1 MSSLRSIALIFAFA
15 LSVSIPKT
23 HAQAQHPAAPP
34 CPRFEA
40 GSIVQNPPSLYS
52 QNGVLTV
59 DLAYRSRTDAD
70 GRTLYCYT
78 TLDGQESPTL
88 HAHPGDTVILNVV
101 NEVAAPASSPEM
113 EMSMSTPSACGPSTR
128 MNAASMNM
136 HFHGTNLPP
145 VCHQDEVISTI
156 INTGEHFRY
165 ELHFPKDEP
174 AGLYWYHPH
183 IHGMAELT
191 TQGGASG
198 ALIIEGIENLQP
210 EVAGLRERVLMI
222 RDQTVAGNPNPGGK
236 IPSWDL
242 TLNYVPIAYPRLT
255 PSILHMLPGEKQLW
269 RVANASADSLVNLQ
283 VVYDGVPQ
291 TLKIVALDGVPTG
304 SQDGTRQGKIVET
317 TQILIPTAGRA
328 EFIVSPPGPKT
339 QHAILRT
346 LGVPTGPAGDNDT
359 QRTLAKIELSH
370 VADDADFIPAD
381 SQVPGRQR
389 FEGLETAQVTQE
401 SKLYFCEVISN
412 PKDPLSPTNFYITVD
427 GAKPRIFSPENPPAI
442 VTKQDSVEE
451 WTVEN
456 RAQENH
462 EFHIHQIHFLLE
474 ARNGVAVPADQQQF
488 LG

>member
-1 MSSLRSIALIFAFA
+1 
-15 LSVSIPKT
+15 
-23 HAQAQHPAAPP
+23 
-34 CPRFEA
+34 
-40 GSIVQNPPSLYS
+40 
-52 QNGVLTV
+52 
-59 DLAYRSRTDAD
+59 
-70 GRTLYCYT
+70 
-78 TLDGQESPTL
+78 
-88 HAHPGDTVILNVV
+88 
-101 NEVAAPASSPEM
+101 
-113 EMSMSTPSACGPSTR
+113 
-128 MNAASMNM
+128 
-136 HFHGTNLPP
+136 
-145 VCHQDEVISTI
+145 
-156 INTGEHFRY
+156 
-165 ELHFPKDEP
+165 
-174 AGLYWYHPH
+174 
-183 IHGMAELT
+183 
-191 TQGGASG
+191 
-198 ALIIEGIENLQP
+198 
-210 EVAGLRERVLMI
+210 
-222 RDQTVAGNPNPGGK
+222 
-236 IPSWDL
+236 
-242 TLNYVPIAYPRLT
+242 
-255 PSILHMLPGEKQLW
+255 
-269 RVANASADSLVNLQ
+269 LQ

-488 LG
+488 LD

>member
-1 MSSLRSIALIFAFA
+1 
-15 LSVSIPKT
+15 
-23 HAQAQHPAAPP
+23 
-34 CPRFEA
+34 
-40 GSIVQNPPSLYS
+40 
-52 QNGVLTV
+52 
-59 DLAYRSRTDAD
+59 
-70 GRTLYCYT
+70 
-78 TLDGQESPTL
+78 
-88 HAHPGDTVILNVV
+88 
-101 NEVAAPASSPEM
+101 
-113 EMSMSTPSACGPSTR
+113 
-128 MNAASMNM
+128 
-136 HFHGTNLPP
+136 
-145 VCHQDEVISTI
+145 VISTI